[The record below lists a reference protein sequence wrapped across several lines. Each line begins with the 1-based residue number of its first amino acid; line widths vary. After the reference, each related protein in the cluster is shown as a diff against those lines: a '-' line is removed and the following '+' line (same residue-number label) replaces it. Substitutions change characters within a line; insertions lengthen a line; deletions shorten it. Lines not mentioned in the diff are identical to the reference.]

1 MDSRCGLLA
10 PPSDDTPAA
19 GEDIFAQQLLSS
31 ALPDGLSAHNDET
44 YSVSFSLGDKSY
56 GGQLKQS
63 PSQSFDGSP
72 VPLPGEIHLSQSQ
85 AKAIGASVGDTITV
99 SPMAGYAQLPG
110 EQKSAIT
117 LTVSRVSPSYVA
129 AVADDQW
136 RDRQAML
143 ASEINSWRLES
154 TAPLRWEQVYA
165 LNQQGF
171 VIHTSEFIGTLPP
184 ADQVL
189 SDPGQGATS
198 STDNGIF
205 NVDRVAVANAISF
218 VVVTLIIAVV
228 LLSLVAPV
236 FAIMA
241 ASHSSLYALMRSQGA
256 TRGQITATVTTYGLA
271 FGILGTALGAIFGT
285 AAGYA
290 WWTMSFPGWRFTP
303 QWGYLA
309 FLWIGAV
316 IGITVAAAIP
326 AIYQARLDIIAAIS
340 GVIPGRMR
348 TFTKRN
354 TIAPVLL
361 LGFAVTLALAQWVLP
376 STMLRDFFDY
386 ASPALIL
393 VCLALLLACIPS
405 LLFFFSKIWP
415 RLSHP
420 LGLATFGTSG
430 CALHLGHRGLDER
443 HLHPH
448 HDDHAYPQQ
457 LCTLAEFGEEGTQRI
472 RRCRLFL

>member
-1 MDSRCGLLA
+1 M
-10 PPSDDTPAA
+10 
-19 GEDIFAQQLLSS
+19 
-31 ALPDGLSAHNDET
+31 
-44 YSVSFSLGDKSY
+44 
-56 GGQLKQS
+56 
-63 PSQSFDGSP
+63 
-72 VPLPGEIHLSQSQ
+72 
-85 AKAIGASVGDTITV
+85 
-99 SPMAGYAQLPG
+99 
-110 EQKSAIT
+110 
-117 LTVSRVSPSYVA
+117 
-129 AVADDQW
+129 
-136 RDRQAML
+136 
-143 ASEINSWRLES
+143 
-154 TAPLRWEQVYA
+154 RWEQVYA

-218 VVVTLIIAVV
+218 VVVALIIAVV

-256 TRGQITATVTTYGLA
+256 TRGQITATVTTYRLA

-405 LLFFFSKIWP
+405 LLFFFSRIWP